1 MRLIFSAHECN
12 VIGSLFQNLSPR
24 WFITLKKYDICRVI
38 KKDINWKTHW
48 SLENLSRSE
57 SKLTC
62 IVGIASLRELKLSF
76 IWSRRFLSS
85 ALWWARLSV
94 DGWSPPEPCRPLHS
108 KKYAL
113 GLIYHIQLIKV
124 IKVTIKTLL
133 FMQHNVYM
141 PDIFTWPVHQ

>member
-1 MRLIFSAHECN
+1 MIYHPEKNTIYTEWSRKISIEM
-12 VIGSLFQNLSPR
+12 
-24 WFITLKKYDICRVI
+24 
-38 KKDINWKTHW
+38 KTHW
-48 SLENLSRSE
+48 SLVNLSRSE

-94 DGWSPPEPCRPLHS
+94 PPPPPEPCRPLLS

-113 GLIYHIQLIKV
+113 GLIYQIQLIKV
-124 IKVTIKTLL
+124 NEIIIKTLHL
-133 FMQHNVYM
+133 SSIMCICLTFYLACTSIV
-141 PDIFTWPVHQ
+141 FRVWF

>member
-1 MRLIFSAHECN
+1 MIYHPEKIRYMQSDQERY
-12 VIGSLFQNLSPR
+12 Q
-24 WFITLKKYDICRVI
+24 LK
-38 KKDINWKTHW
+38 KTHW
-48 SLENLSRSE
+48 SLVNLSRSE

-94 DGWSPPEPCRPLHS
+94 PPPPPEPCRPLLS

-113 GLIYHIQLIKV
+113 GLIYQIQLIKV
-124 IKVTIKTLL
+124 NEIIIKTLHL
-133 FMQHNVYM
+133 SSIMCICLTFLPGLYINSISGLILMN
-141 PDIFTWPVHQ
+141 